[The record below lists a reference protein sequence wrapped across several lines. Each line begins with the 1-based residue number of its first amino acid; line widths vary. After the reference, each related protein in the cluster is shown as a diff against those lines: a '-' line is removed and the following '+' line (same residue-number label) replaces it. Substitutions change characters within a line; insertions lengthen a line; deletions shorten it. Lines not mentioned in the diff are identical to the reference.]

1 MAKKSRN
8 EQRLRRHLRVRAKIS
23 GTDER
28 PRLNI
33 FRSLNQIYAQLIDD
47 QSGRTLASASS
58 LEQEIRRESKETKT
72 EQARA
77 VGELIARRAKEHGI
91 SQVIFDR
98 GGFRYH
104 GRVKALAE
112 GARKGGLEF

>member
-1 MAKKSRN
+1 MN
-8 EQRLRRHLRVRAKIS
+8 V
-23 GTDER
+23 
-28 PRLNI
+28 

-58 LEQEIRRESKETKT
+58 LEEEVRGKAKATKT
-72 EQARA
+72 DQAHA
-77 VGELIARRAKEHGI
+77 VGELIAKRAKEHGV